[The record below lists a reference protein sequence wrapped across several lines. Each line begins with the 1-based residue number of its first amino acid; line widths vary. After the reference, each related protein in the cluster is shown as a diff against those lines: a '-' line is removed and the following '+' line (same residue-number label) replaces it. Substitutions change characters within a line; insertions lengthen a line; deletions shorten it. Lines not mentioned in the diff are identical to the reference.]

1 MPNINVKW
9 LSVIVLSVAL
19 SGAVLARGG
28 GGGGHGGG
36 GHGGGGHG
44 GGGHGGGGHG
54 GGGHFGGGGGGHF
67 GGGHLGGG
75 HFAGG
80 GRHFGGGRGAISHA
94 ARGGNRALEGRNAGG
109 FEGRNA
115 GGLTGRN
122 GEGNRS
128 RNAALRTNAVH
139 HALAGA
145 AVAGAMHNHNALQN
159 PGNRARIADAA
170 AMAGRHDR
178 HGGWWRHA
186 NGGYGWVG
194 PLFWPFAG
202 YDMYDY
208 AFWGYGPS
216 FWDYGYGDIYAG
228 IFAPYGYDQ
237 LTGYLPSG
245 SAPTASGGAAPPNEP
260 NELAQMCGGD
270 TQDIAGLPIDR
281 IQQALSPNDEQRK
294 ALDALANATVKASQT
309 IKAACPAQ
317 VNSTAPG
324 RLAAMQTRLEAMIS
338 AVNIVE
344 PALDHFYGLLNDE
357 QKLRLTALGQDELR
371 GTRREGALAQGCGN
385 GQSGQT
391 DWPAAEIEQRVH
403 PTDAQ
408 RASLNNLKDASARAH
423 DMLKGTCEPN
433 EALTP
438 PARLSAAGKRL
449 DAMLQAVETVKSA
462 LDDLYAELSDEQK
475 AQFESIGPA
484 RDVTQASA
492 PDETAPSRHT
502 HHRHHASVVGLVRR
516 LIGF

>member
-1 MPNINVKW
+1 MSNVKW

-19 SGAVLARGG
+19 SGAVYAAGR

-44 GGGHGGGGHG
+44 GGGHGGGA
-54 GGGHFGGGGGGHF
+54 HF
-67 GGGHLGGG
+67 GGGHGGGG

-94 ARGGNRALEGRNAGG
+94 ARSGNFGGNRALA
-109 FEGRNA
+109 GRNA
-115 GGLTGRN
+115 GGLAGRN

-170 AMAGRHDR
+170 AMAGRHGR
-178 HGGWWRHA
+178 NGGWWRHA

-228 IFAPYGYDQ
+228 IFAPYGYDD
-237 LTGYLPSG
+237 LAGYLPYG
-245 SAPTASGGAAPPNEP
+245 GGAAPSSSSANVNAPANEP
-260 NELAQMCGGD
+260 NELAQMCGDD

-281 IQQALSPNDEQRK
+281 IQQALQPDDEQRK

-309 IKAACPAQ
+309 IKAVCPTQ

-338 AVNIVE
+338 ADHIVE

-357 QKLRLTALGQDELR
+357 QKSRLTALGQDELR
-371 GTRREGALAQGCGN
+371 GSRSEDVLTQGCGN
-385 GQSGQT
+385 GQANVA

-408 RASLNNLKDASARAH
+408 RASLDNLKDASAKAA
-423 DMLKGTCEPN
+423 DMLKGSCEPN

-484 RDVTQASA
+484 RDVAQTPASNASA
-492 PDETAPSRHT
+492 ASDDTAPGSRH